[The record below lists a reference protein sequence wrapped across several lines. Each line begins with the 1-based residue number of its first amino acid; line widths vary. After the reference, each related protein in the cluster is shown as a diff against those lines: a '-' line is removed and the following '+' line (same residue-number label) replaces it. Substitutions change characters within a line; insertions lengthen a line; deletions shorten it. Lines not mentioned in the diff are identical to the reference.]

1 MKISQMVN
9 AYAGDFIMMAETDER
24 KQSHLNLAVSAWN
37 IAILPRHERKKA
49 IEGYLVSFRQHN
61 PQGHGVK
68 NLKSDLK
75 QLIKIKNRMFPSE
88 KKPIVSASLNNNEG
102 VYSVYAASIDESK

>member
-1 MKISQMVN
+1 MVN

-37 IAILPRHERKKA
+37 IAILPRHRRKKA
-49 IEGYLVSFRQHN
+49 IEDYLVSFKQHN
-61 PQGHGVK
+61 PQSHGVK

-75 QLIKIKNRMFPSE
+75 QLIKNKNRMFPSVS
-88 KKPIVSASLNNNEG
+88 KPIVNAYLNNNEG
-102 VYSVYAASIDESK
+102 VYSVYATSIDE